1 MSCAFSFT
9 RCWQRTNG
17 CFLSLALGTERGTNI
32 FLQTNFSPIDLKEE
46 YLNAWLSSAAAKMPF
61 RKLASAYRA
70 NASWPRFFP
79 YSMLCNDPQALAML
93 VTHEKLK
100 GIVTTLVLVF
110 DHIE

>member
-1 MSCAFSFT
+1 MLATHEWLLS
-9 RCWQRTNG
+9 
-17 CFLSLALGTERGTNI
+17 LSLALGTERGTNI

-46 YLNAWLSSAAAKMPF
+46 YAWLSSAAAKMPF

>member
-1 MSCAFSFT
+1 MLAT
-9 RCWQRTNG
+9 HEWL
-17 CFLSLALGTERGTNI
+17 LSLSRRPWNRARNI

-100 GIVTTLVLVF
+100 GIVTTFVF
-110 DHIE
+110 DHIEREPAEYE

>member
-1 MSCAFSFT
+1 MLAT
-9 RCWQRTNG
+9 HEWL
-17 CFLSLALGTERGTNI
+17 LSLSRPWNRARNI

>member
-1 MSCAFSFT
+1 MLATHEWLLS
-9 RCWQRTNG
+9 
-17 CFLSLALGTERGTNI
+17 LSLALGTERGTF
-32 FLQTNFSPIDLKEE
+32 FLQTNFSPIDLNEE
-46 YLNAWLSSAAAKMPF
+46 YAWLSSAAAKMPF

-100 GIVTTLVLVF
+100 GIVTTLVF